1 MNIYVL
7 ISPSSVP
14 ATPLK
19 FMLRLLKVHVN
30 AYSYLKAL

>member
-1 MNIYVL
+1 MNITSLKHWIKNSYVL

-19 FMLRLLKVHVN
+19 FM
-30 AYSYLKAL
+30 